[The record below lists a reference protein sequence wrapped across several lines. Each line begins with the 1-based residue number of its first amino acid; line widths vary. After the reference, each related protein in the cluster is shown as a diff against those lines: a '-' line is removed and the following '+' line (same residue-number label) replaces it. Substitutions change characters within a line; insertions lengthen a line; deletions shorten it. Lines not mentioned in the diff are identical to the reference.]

1 MQILSPAKINLFLQI
16 VGKRQ
21 DGYHDLLSLMCCIS
35 LYDTISLSFQVN
47 KTSVSC
53 NNKMVPENET
63 NLTVKAANLFFK
75 TLNKAEY
82 VHIDIDKQ
90 IPVGAGLGGGSSNA
104 AAVLSGLNR
113 YYNFPFSA
121 DQLISMGITIGSD
134 VPFFLFRK
142 PALVSGMG
150 EKLESFNGLELLH
163 ILLIYPGFSVSTAD
177 IYGKLNLG
185 LTKCKNKNKN
195 YRFKEQKYDVVANL
209 FNDLE
214 TVTASIY
221 PDIALA
227 QKALLT
233 HGAMGA
239 LMSGSGP
246 TVFGLFSDIDK
257 VHEAYNALSGNNRW
271 ELFRA
276 EMLV

>member
-1 MQILSPAKINLFLQI
+1 MQILSPAKINLFLRI

-21 DGYHDLLSLMCCIS
+21 DGYHNLFSLMCCIS
-35 LYDTISLSFQVN
+35 LYDTISLFFQVD
-47 KTSVSC
+47 KTSLSC
-53 NNKMVPENET
+53 NNALVPEDET
-63 NLTVKAANLFFK
+63 NLTVKAANLFLK
-75 TLNKAEY
+75 TLNKAEH

-113 YYNFPFSA
+113 YYNFPFSR
-121 DQLISMGITIGSD
+121 DQLISMGIAIGSD

-142 PALVSGMG
+142 PAIVTGMG
-150 EKLESFNGLELLH
+150 EKLESFNRFKPFHL
-163 ILLIYPGFSVSTAD
+163 LLIYPGFSVSTAD

-185 LTKCKNKNKN
+185 LTKCKNINKN
-195 YRFKEQKYDVVANL
+195 YKFKKQKYDVVANL
-209 FNDLE
+209 CNDLE

-221 PDIALA
+221 PDITVA

-233 HGAMGA
+233 HGAMGT

-246 TVFGLFSDIDK
+246 TVFGLFSDFDK
-257 VHEAYNALSGNNRW
+257 AHEAYNALLDNNRW
-271 ELFRA
+271 KLFQA

>member
-21 DGYHDLLSLMCCIS
+21 DGYHDLFSLMCCIS
-35 LYDTISLSFQVN
+35 LYDTISLSFQVD

-53 NNKMVPENET
+53 NHKMVPEDET
-63 NLTVKAANLFFK
+63 NLTVKAANLFLK
-75 TLNKAEY
+75 TLNKAEQ
-82 VHIDIDKQ
+82 VHINIDKQ

-113 YYNFPFSA
+113 YYNFPFST
-121 DQLISMGITIGSD
+121 DQLISMGIAIGSD
-134 VPFFLFRK
+134 VPFFLFQK

-150 EKLESFNGLELLH
+150 EKLESFNGLEPLH
-163 ILLIYPGFSVSTAD
+163 ILLINPGFSVSTAN

-185 LTKCKNKNKN
+185 LTKDENKN
-195 YRFKEQKYDVVANL
+195 YKLKFKKLKYDVVANL

-214 TVTASIY
+214 TVTTSIY
-221 PDIALA
+221 PDIALV
-227 QKALLT
+227 QKALLM

-246 TVFGLFSDIDK
+246 TVFGLFSDINK
-257 VHEAYNALSGNNRW
+257 VHEAYNALSSNNRW

>member
-35 LYDTISLSFQVN
+35 LYDTISIFFQAN

-75 TLNKAEY
+75 TLNKSEH

-104 AAVLSGLNR
+104 AAVLSGLNH
-113 YYNFPFSA
+113 YYDFPFST
-121 DQLISMGITIGSD
+121 DQLISMGIAIGSD

-150 EKLESFNGLELLH
+150 EKLESFNGLEPLH

-185 LTKCKNKNKN
+185 LTKCKNKN

>member
-21 DGYHDLLSLMCCIS
+21 DGYHDLFSLMCCIS
-35 LYDTISLSFQVN
+35 LYDTVSLSFQVD

-53 NNKMVPENET
+53 NNTLVPEDET
-63 NLTVKAANLFFK
+63 NLTVKAANLFFR
-75 TLNKAEY
+75 TLNKAEH
-82 VHIDIDKQ
+82 VHIDIDKR

-113 YYNFPFSA
+113 YYNSPFFM
-121 DQLISMGITIGSD
+121 DQLISMGIAIGSD

-142 PALVSGMG
+142 PAIVTGMG
-150 EKLESFNGLELLH
+150 EKLESFNGLKQFHL
-163 ILLIYPGFSVSTAD
+163 LLIYPGFSVSTAD

-185 LTKCKNKNKN
+185 LTKYKNINKN
-195 YRFKEQKYDVVANL
+195 YKFKNQKYDVVADL
-209 FNDLE
+209 CNDLE

-221 PDIALA
+221 PDITIAR
-227 QKALLT
+227 KALLT
-233 HGAMGA
+233 HGAIGV

-246 TVFGLFSDIDK
+246 TVFGLFSDFDK
-257 VHEAYNALSGNNRW
+257 AHEAYNALLDSNRW
-271 ELFRA
+271 ELFQA

>member
-16 VGKRQ
+16 IGKRQ
-21 DGYHDLLSLMCCIS
+21 DGYHDLFSLMCCIS
-35 LYDTISLSFQVN
+35 LYDTISLSFQVDR
-47 KTSVSC
+47 TSVSC
-53 NNKMVPENET
+53 NNKMVPEDET

-75 TLNKAEY
+75 ALNKTEHI
-82 VHIDIDKQ
+82 HIDIDKQ

-113 YYNFPFSA
+113 YYDFPFSTN
-121 DQLISMGITIGSD
+121 QLISMGIAIGSD
-134 VPFFLFRK
+134 VPFFIFRK

-150 EKLESFNGLELLH
+150 EKLESFNGLESLH
-163 ILLIYPGFSVSTAD
+163 ILLIYPGFSVSTKD

-195 YRFKEQKYDVVANL
+195 YRFEKQKYNVAANL

-214 TVTASIY
+214 TVAASIY
-221 PDIALA
+221 PDIVLA
-227 QKALLT
+227 RKALLT

-239 LMSGSGP
+239 LMSGSGS
-246 TVFGLFSDIDK
+246 TVFGLFSDVDK
-257 VHEAYNALSGNNRW
+257 VQEAYDALSGNNRW
-271 ELFRA
+271 KLFRA
-276 EMLV
+276 EMLI